1 MTLTVLTIED
11 QADIRR
17 LICMTLEFK
26 GIDVIEASNGAEGL
40 RLAKS
45 RRPDIIL
52 LDVMMPGIDGLTVC
66 ATLAEDPDVSAI
78 PVIMISAQGRPS
90 DIDAGLARGARAY
103 LIKPFSPWELLNL
116 VAQLSGQDGLVT
128 VRPPALVGTQRANIN
143 KGGL

>member
-1 MTLTVLTIED
+1 
-11 QADIRR
+11 
-17 LICMTLEFK
+17 
-26 GIDVIEASNGAEGL
+26 
-40 RLAKS
+40 
-45 RRPDIIL
+45 
-52 LDVMMPGIDGLTVC
+52 MMPGIDGLTVC